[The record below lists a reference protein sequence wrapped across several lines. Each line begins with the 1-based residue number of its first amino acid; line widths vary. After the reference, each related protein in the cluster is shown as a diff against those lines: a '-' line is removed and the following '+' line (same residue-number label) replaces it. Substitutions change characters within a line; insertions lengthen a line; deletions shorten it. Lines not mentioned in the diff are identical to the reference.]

1 MPTYSNGDKVTA
13 LAARLRDE
21 AIIPGQSL
29 FTDRAIWTRENFQE
43 LKRAYVDRPDESA
56 AAFEVKLHTQLDD
69 VTDDAKVLFSELLL
83 LNLMILGSVTDRHKT
98 HLIQVPLEMIDGE
111 AVSIPNDVTDVLVEG
126 GVINGGQG
134 VNQYRWQAMAFLVE
148 WGLAVESLSA
158 TERETLF
165 SDSDGVERL
174 VYDIGTETSSLSMQR
189 TLCYLFDP
197 EGHEPIISQ
206 DHLEKITGHFA
217 DCIPANLAEARMQRQ
232 AAAIRKAVAV
242 ERGDA
247 EWDFYHDRDEWM
259 QPVYAV
265 RAGTAHASPA
275 HAEGE
280 DKSEDSGDSPVAVT
294 FTDDLAENLFVPQD
308 WLDTVRAALNS
319 KRQIIFQGPPGTGK
333 TYLARRLAKN
343 ATTAEEQVGIVQFH
357 PAYTYEDFFEGFR
370 PQAADGGSVEFV
382 LRPGPL
388 RALADRASDNPD
400 KPYFLVI
407 DEINRGNLA
416 KIFGELYFLLEYREE
431 SVSLMYS
438 QDRFALPSNLF
449 IIGTMNTA
457 DRSIA
462 LVDSAMRRRF
472 AFFTLAPDREPT
484 AGVLARWAEASPARD
499 GQVSHLL
506 SALNALIGDPQRMV
520 GPSYLMQPDAHTEDG
535 LERIWESEILPL
547 LEESFFGDDD
557 VAQRFGLDAVR
568 SSLAPV
574 ESAGTGAAGDDQATT
589 P

>member
-1 MPTYSNGDKVTA
+1 MPTYTNGDKVTA

-21 AIIPGQSL
+21 AIIPGGSL
-29 FTDRAIWTRENFQE
+29 FTDRSLWTPENFQE

-56 AAFEVKLHTQLDD
+56 ASFEMKLRTQLGDA
-69 VTDDAKVLFSELLL
+69 TDDAKVLFSELLL
-83 LNLMILGSVTDRHKT
+83 LNLMILGSVTDRHKI

-111 AVSIPNDVTDVLVEG
+111 AVSIPDDVTDVLVEG
-126 GVINGGQG
+126 GVIHGGYG

-148 WGLAVESLSA
+148 WGLAVASLSE
-158 TERETLF
+158 TERATLF
-165 SDSDGVERL
+165 SDSGGVERL
-174 VYDIGTETSSLSMQR
+174 VYRMGTETSSLSMQR
-189 TLCYLFDP
+189 SLCYLFDP
-197 EGHEPIISQ
+197 AGHEPIISQ

-217 DCIPANLAEARMQRQ
+217 DRIPAELTEAHMQRQ
-232 AAAIRKAVAV
+232 AAAIRKAVAL
-242 ERGDA
+242 ERGDS
-247 EWDFYHDRDEWM
+247 EWDFYHDRDEWT
-259 QPVYAV
+259 QPV
-265 RAGTAHASPA
+265 HASRADTTAPSLSLGEGDEN
-275 HAEGE
+275 AEE
-280 DKSEDSGDSPVAVT
+280 PSDSLVSVS
-294 FTDDLAENLFVPQD
+294 FTDDLAGNLFVPQE

-319 KRQIIFQGPPGTGK
+319 KRQVILQGPPGTGK

-343 ATTAEEQVGIVQFH
+343 ATTAEEQVEIVQFH

-370 PQAADGGSVEFV
+370 PQAVEGGPVEFV

-388 RALADRASDNPD
+388 RVLADRASDNPD

-416 KIFGELYFLLEYREE
+416 KIFGELYFLLEYRDDR
-431 SVSLMYS
+431 VALMYS

-484 AGVLARWAEASPARD
+484 ANVLARWAAASSDRDAQVAR
-499 GQVSHLL
+499 LL
-506 SALNALIGDPQRMV
+506 TALNNLIVDPQRMV
-520 GPSYLMQPDAHTEDG
+520 GPSYLMQPDAHTKGG
-535 LERIWESEILPL
+535 LERIWESEILPM
-547 LEESFFGDDD
+547 LEENFFGDDD
-557 VAQRFGLDAVR
+557 VAERFGLDAVR

-574 ESAGTGAAGDDQATT
+574 ENAGTGTTEDDQATA

>member
-1 MPTYSNGDKVTA
+1 MPTYTNGDKVTA

-21 AIIPGQSL
+21 AIIPGGSL
-29 FTDRAIWTRENFQE
+29 FTDRSLWTPENFQE

-56 AAFEVKLHTQLDD
+56 ASFEMKLRTQLGDA
-69 VTDDAKVLFSELLL
+69 TDDAKVLFSELLL
-83 LNLMILGSVTDRHKT
+83 LNLMILGSVTDRHKI
-98 HLIQVPLEMIDGE
+98 HLIQVPLEMIDGA
-111 AVSIPNDVTDVLVEG
+111 AVSIPDDVTDVLVEG
-126 GVINGGQG
+126 GVIHGGYG
-134 VNQYRWQAMAFLVE
+134 VNQYRWQAMTFLVE
-148 WGLAVESLSA
+148 WGLAVASLSK
-158 TERETLF
+158 TERATLF
-165 SDSDGVERL
+165 SDSGGVERL
-174 VYDIGTETSSLSMQR
+174 VYRMGTETSSRSMQR
-189 TLCYLFDP
+189 SLCYLFDP

-217 DCIPANLAEARMQRQ
+217 DRIPAELTEARMQRQ
-232 AAAIRKAVAV
+232 AAAIRKAVAL
-242 ERGDA
+242 ERGDS
-247 EWDFYHDRDEWM
+247 EWDFYHDRDEWT
-259 QPVYAV
+259 QPVHAI
-265 RAGTAHASPA
+265 RADTSAPSLSLGEGDEN
-275 HAEGE
+275 AEE
-280 DKSEDSGDSPVAVT
+280 PSDSLVSVS
-294 FTDDLAENLFVPQD
+294 FTDDLAGNLFVPQE

-319 KRQIIFQGPPGTGK
+319 KRQVILQGPPGTGK

-343 ATTAEEQVGIVQFH
+343 ATTAEEQVEIVQFH

-370 PQAADGGSVEFV
+370 PQAVEGGSVEFA

-388 RALADRASDNPD
+388 RVLADRASDNPD

-416 KIFGELYFLLEYREE
+416 KIFGELYFLLEYRDDR
-431 SVSLMYS
+431 VALMYS

-484 AGVLARWAEASPARD
+484 ANVLARWAAASSDRDAQVAR
-499 GQVSHLL
+499 LL
-506 SALNALIGDPQRMV
+506 TALNNLIVDPQRMV
-520 GPSYLMQPDAHTEDG
+520 GPSYLMHPDAHTKGG
-535 LERIWESEILPL
+535 LERIWESEILPM
-547 LEESFFGDDD
+547 LEENFFGDDD
-557 VAQRFGLDAVR
+557 VAERFGLDAVR

-574 ESAGTGAAGDDQATT
+574 ENASAGTTEDDQATA